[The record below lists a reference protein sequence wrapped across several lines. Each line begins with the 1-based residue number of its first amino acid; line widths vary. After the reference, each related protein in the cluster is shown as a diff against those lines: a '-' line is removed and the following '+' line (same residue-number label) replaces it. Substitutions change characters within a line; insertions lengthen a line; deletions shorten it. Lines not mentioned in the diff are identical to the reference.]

1 MEVCVGDFKG
11 AAIFFF
17 SLERTG
23 RQAPTAQKEQQIVHV
38 PNTKVSG
45 IFNHLV
51 ASTCTVLRI

>member
-23 RQAPTAQKEQQIVHV
+23 RQAPTAQKEQQLYMFLIQKSQVFLI
-38 PNTKVSG
+38 T
-45 IFNHLV
+45 
-51 ASTCTVLRI
+51 